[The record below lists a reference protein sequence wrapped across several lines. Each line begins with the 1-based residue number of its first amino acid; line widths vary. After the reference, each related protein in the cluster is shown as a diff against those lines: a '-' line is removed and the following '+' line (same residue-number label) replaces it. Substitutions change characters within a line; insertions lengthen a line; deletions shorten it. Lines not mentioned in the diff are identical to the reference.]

1 MSNRYAQ
8 TKQLKDID
16 TKKNYLESTIY
27 PMIKPNDN
35 DLYIISEQGDRL
47 DLLAYKYYNDV
58 SMWWIIATA
67 NNLNDA
73 NFFVQPGIQL
83 RIPSDLT
90 SISNNLA
97 KINK

>member
-1 MSNRYAQ
+1 
-8 TKQLKDID
+8 
-16 TKKNYLESTIY
+16 
-27 PMIKPNDN
+27 
-35 DLYIISEQGDRL
+35 
-47 DLLAYKYYNDV
+47 
-58 SMWWIIATA
+58 MWWIIATA

-73 NFFVQPGIQL
+73 NFFVQPGLQL

>member
-1 MSNRYAQ
+1 MSNRYTY

-27 PMIKPNDN
+27 PLIKPNDN

-73 NFFVQPGIQL
+73 NFFVQPGLQL

>member
-1 MSNRYAQ
+1 MPNRY
-8 TKQLKDID
+8 TYTNQLKNID
-16 TKKNYLESTIY
+16 TKKNYLQSTIY
-27 PMIKPNDN
+27 PIIKPNDK

-83 RIPSDLT
+83 RIPSDLA
-90 SISNNLA
+90 SISSNLA

>member
-1 MSNRYAQ
+1 MSNRYTY

-27 PMIKPNDN
+27 PTIKPNDN

-73 NFFVQPGIQL
+73 SFFINPGTQL
-83 RIPSDLT
+83 RIPG
-90 SISNNLA
+90 SISTVLNDLE